1 MYGVRGTCRCLFS
14 DKYKTLKYSVDRA
27 YCCWMLNLL
36 VHHVTVGFKRLRY
49 KTSPVLSSITLLI
62 NCDFIYGKSNNSDGM
77 HEIMCVWQ
85 TWRIN
90 SSVVWNLVYLW
101 MRVKIVGVL
110 SSTSRWNIMKACKLQ
125 ENSEDTEA
133 EIAYFPF
140 LISSCILIFGQY
152 IWPPFSSLSL
162 VSPSWYKRQH
172 EGFVLI
178 SVFVLIFLRYIQQL
192 FLLILHFTRCCF
204 TLLSWKRRVF
214 RDVQFLVVFHWC
226 VVGTGCAC
234 LYCW

>member
-1 MYGVRGTCRCLFS
+1 
-14 DKYKTLKYSVDRA
+14 
-27 YCCWMLNLL
+27 
-36 VHHVTVGFKRLRY
+36 
-49 KTSPVLSSITLLI
+49 
-62 NCDFIYGKSNNSDGM
+62 
-77 HEIMCVWQ
+77 MCVWQ

-90 SSVVWNLVYLW
+90 SPVFWNLMYLW

-110 SSTSRWNIMKACKLQ
+110 SSTSRWNIMKACKLR

-140 LISSCILIFGQY
+140 LILSCILIFDQY

-162 VSPSWYKRQH
+162 VSPNWYKRQR
-172 EGFVLI
+172 EGFGLI
-178 SVFVLIFLRYIQQL
+178 SDFVIIFPRYIQQL
-192 FLLILHFTRCCF
+192 FPLILHFTRCCF
-204 TLLSWKRRVF
+204 PLLSWKRRVF